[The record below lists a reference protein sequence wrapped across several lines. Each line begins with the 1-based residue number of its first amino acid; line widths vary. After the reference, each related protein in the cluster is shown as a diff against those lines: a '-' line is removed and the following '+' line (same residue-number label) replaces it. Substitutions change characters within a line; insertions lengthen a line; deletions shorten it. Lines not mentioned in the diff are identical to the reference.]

1 MVGLGLGLCLKQL
14 EAGLGLGLG
23 LEQLVEGLEL
33 GLNQADDGQGLE
45 LKLIFE
51 VRFEVVR
58 CHFSSSLSLL
68 SHLKKG
74 DP

>member
-1 MVGLGLGLCLKQL
+1 M
-14 EAGLGLGLG
+14 
-23 LEQLVEGLEL
+23 EGLEL
-33 GLNQADDGQGLE
+33 GLNQADDGHGLE

-51 VRFEVVR
+51 VRFGVVR
-58 CHFSSSLSLL
+58 CHLSSSLSLL